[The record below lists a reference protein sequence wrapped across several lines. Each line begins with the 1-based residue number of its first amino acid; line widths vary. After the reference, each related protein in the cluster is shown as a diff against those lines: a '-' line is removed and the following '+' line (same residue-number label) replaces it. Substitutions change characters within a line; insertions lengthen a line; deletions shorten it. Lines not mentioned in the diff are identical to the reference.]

1 MLHLIDITLLSEI
14 DNGLDS
20 HTLSISI
27 VKIFP
32 LFHPDEKKT
41 ESRAAETVNGDIA
54 RATFLAAVD
63 SNISHFAHSLPSI
76 RF

>member
-1 MLHLIDITLLSEI
+1 MVLIVSLDLNSKDLS
-14 DNGLDS
+14 S
-20 HTLSISI
+20 FSSS
-27 VKIFP
+27 F
-32 LFHPDEKKT
+32 PDEKKT